1 MTPRTVTSFGLIA
14 GISYTESRSM
24 SPGELCDYYIQRQ
37 AYDDQQHGIKR
48 SKKADATDAGIK

>member
-37 AYDDQQHGIKR
+37 AYDDQQHGISR
-48 SKKADATDAGIK
+48 SKKTSVKDAGIK

>member
-37 AYDDQQHGIKR
+37 ADDDQQHGISR
-48 SKKADATDAGIK
+48 SKKTSVKDAGIK